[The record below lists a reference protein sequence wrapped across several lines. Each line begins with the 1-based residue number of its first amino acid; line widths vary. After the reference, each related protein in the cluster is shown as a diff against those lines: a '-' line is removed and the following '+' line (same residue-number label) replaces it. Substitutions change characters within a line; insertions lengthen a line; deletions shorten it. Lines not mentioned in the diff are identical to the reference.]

1 MSKLSQILSQ
11 TAARLDAIEDR
22 VSGKVDAILD
32 QTALNSPMAKAKN
45 PKASEV
51 TLFGYFVWDP
61 EVTGQEEI
69 DILLSEDP
77 LVNWSPSVLD
87 FMAATGLSANYA
99 MGNFEALLATIA
111 DYKPDSIARLNFF
124 THGNSITLGIAGT
137 IDSSNVFF
145 NSSVDESRIN
155 FFAQEGLTILDDSR
169 GKAQKITLEDVR
181 KRFKEDA
188 VFVLYSCNSGA
199 SYGLL
204 EALSNLLQV
213 TVIGF
218 NEQILYCPPMQNNPP
233 FKRKGMKIGI
243 SKNPGGCSNNDK
255 VQNWQSLI
263 HDSSAIRVSA
273 QKPKVP
279 AAPVE

>member
-22 VSGKVDAILD
+22 VSGAVDAVLD
-32 QTALNSPMAKAKN
+32 QTALNSPMAKSKI

-69 DILLSEDP
+69 DILLSADP
-77 LVNWSPSVLD
+77 LVNWSPSVWD
-87 FMAATGLSANYA
+87 FMAVTGLSATYA
-99 MGNFEALLATIA
+99 MGNFEALLAAIS
-111 DYKPDSIARLNFF
+111 DYKPNSISRLNFF

-145 NSSVDESRIN
+145 DASINESKLD
-155 FFAQEGLTILDDSR
+155 FYAQEGLTIIDESK
-169 GKAQKITLEDVR
+169 GKEREISLEDVR

-188 VFVLYSCNSGA
+188 IFVLYSCNSGA
-199 SYGLL
+199 SRGLL
-204 EALSNLLQV
+204 ESLSKLLQI

-218 NEQILYCPPMQNNPP
+218 NESILYCPPVQNNPP
-233 FKRKGMKIGI
+233 FRRKGMKISI
-243 SKNPGGCSNNDK
+243 SKNPGGCSKNAK
-255 VQNWQSLI
+255 VGDWRSLI
-263 HDSSAIRVSA
+263 NDESAIRIST
-273 QKPKVP
+273 QKPKVLD
-279 AAPVE
+279 APVE